1 MKKLIKLSQ
10 TEICEMSYEEL
21 LVRYEPYINKQ
32 CHLFRQL
39 ALRRLPQF
47 EYLYD
52 HDDFKQ
58 EAIMSIKK
66 AFDRYNIDYNILFY
80 TYMKSTVEGSLKR
93 FCRDVTQSRRYSPEE
108 MNVISFD
115 KRINNG
121 ENKET
126 TLLDIYSNN
135 KSIDAKND
143 IDTFIDKDMIN
154 DALSILTDKEKYI
167 INNIYFKDKVQRV
180 IGKELNM
187 SQIRISRT
195 QKRALN
201 KMKNYLDKENIV
213 ILHEEN
219 KTIKPKPKPKPKQ
232 KSIKKEDDFM
242 KLNLD
247 DLIHYLEHN
256 IDKNVLI
263 LKQIDEYAS
272 KKSLDTS
279 TILTE
284 LSAHKKNEYE
294 ALKLLYKN
302 THSIAAHE
310 KENKCHKSYFVKTKE
325 GIGKLGIQE
334 NISKTINRNI
344 EKTNCKTTE
353 FKVQPP
359 STMDLLKNVKI
370 NSLTIDLDKI
380 TASIDG
386 KGTIKLL
393 NLELEDLTLLEL
405 KTIKEDL
412 VKIIAIAESMN

>member
-1 MKKLIKLSQ
+1 
-10 TEICEMSYEEL
+10 
-21 LVRYEPYINKQ
+21 
-32 CHLFRQL
+32 
-39 ALRRLPQF
+39 
-47 EYLYD
+47 
-52 HDDFKQ
+52 
-58 EAIMSIKK
+58 
-66 AFDRYNIDYNILFY
+66 
-80 TYMKSTVEGSLKR
+80 
-93 FCRDVTQSRRYSPEE
+93 

-154 DALSILTDKEKYI
+154 DALSMLTDKEKYI

-219 KTIKPKPKPKPKQ
+219 KTIKPKPEQKP

-284 LSAHKKNEYE
+284 LSAHKKM
-294 ALKLLYKN
+294 N
-302 THSIAAHE
+302 TKHLNCYIR
-310 KENKCHKSYFVKTKE
+310 
-325 GIGKLGIQE
+325 ILIQ
-334 NISKTINRNI
+334 
-344 EKTNCKTTE
+344 
-353 FKVQPP
+353 
-359 STMDLLKNVKI
+359 
-370 NSLTIDLDKI
+370 
-380 TASIDG
+380 
-386 KGTIKLL
+386 
-393 NLELEDLTLLEL
+393 
-405 KTIKEDL
+405 
-412 VKIIAIAESMN
+412 

>member
-1 MKKLIKLSQ
+1 MKKMIKLSQ
-10 TEICEMSYEEL
+10 TKVSEMSYEEL
-21 LVRYEPYINKQ
+21 LIKYEPYINKQ

-66 AFDRYNIDYNILFY
+66 AFDRYNIDYNRLFY
-80 TYMKSTVEGSLKR
+80 TYIKSTVEGGLKR
-93 FCRDVTQSRRYSPEE
+93 FFRDVTQSRRYSPEE
-108 MNVISFD
+108 MNIISFD
-115 KRINNG
+115 KPTNNVDS
-121 ENKET
+121 KET

-143 IDTFIDKDMIN
+143 IDAFTDKDMIN
-154 DALSILTDKEKYI
+154 DALSILTDIEREI
-167 INNIYFKDKVQRV
+167 INNTYFKDKVQKV
-180 IGKELNM
+180 IVKELNM
-187 SQIRISRT
+187 SQVQISRILR
-195 QKRALN
+195 RALN
-201 KMKNYLDKENIV
+201 KMKKHFDKENIV

-219 KTIKPKPKPKPKQ
+219 KPIEPKPKLKQ

-256 IDKNVLI
+256 TDKNVLI

-272 KKSLDTS
+272 KKGLDTS
-279 TILTE
+279 TILTD
-284 LSAHKKNEYE
+284 LNTHKKNEYE

-302 THSIAAHE
+302 TDSPE
-310 KENKCHKSYFVKTKE
+310 KAIKCHKVSFVEKKQE
-325 GIGKLGIQE
+325 IAQLDIQE
-334 NISKTINRNI
+334 NISKTVDRNI
-344 EKTNCKTTE
+344 EKINCKTTE
-353 FKVQPP
+353 FKVQPQ

-393 NLELEDLTLLEL
+393 NLELEALTSLEL
-405 KTIKEDL
+405 KTIKEDI